1 MSDDRPDEPDEPG
14 DDGVGGGESVPGPPE
29 EQEEKGLGL
38 TEEFARLEQE
48 IQREVGGAPDP
59 GDQEQADE
67 HDHAGEDDSPGE
79 GEPPGEKPADGEA
92 PDFGETDSSEWVAP
106 AAAGGDTEEWS
117 HVEGEEAGAGD
128 GSAGDEGGP
137 GSGGIDEAESPA
149 GNDDR
154 TGEPA
159 PAEPPAAAAE
169 GSAIEHTVVR
179 HGPPPVPIAAAAYDQ
194 PDEDPVVKSPG
205 LWWRFLTAS
214 TVIIVAV
221 ATAVSLSALLAFN
234 GIASDLNT
242 IPHAE
247 RYIDQIEPGE
257 PQTILIVGSD
267 KRASTPGD
275 PGRSD
280 TTMLLRVDPEKG
292 VLSLFSLPRDLKV
305 DIAGANYGTAKLN
318 EAFTDGGVTKTAAT
332 VKNLTG
338 LEINHIVNVD
348 FEGFAKAVDAIGCVY
363 VDVDRHYFNDNSLA
377 ASSLDTYAEIN
388 INAGYQ
394 RLCGQQALDYVRYRH
409 TDTDIV
415 RAARQQDFLRN
426 ARSQVPV
433 GEVLPIIG
441 GNMGSKLIDI
451 FTKYTASDIKDPA
464 QMIDVLKAFLG
475 VKDVPINQIS
485 FDGTLGTSYVTASH
499 EQIKK
504 AVDEFLNG
512 KDTPGPMGGKDAVDK
527 KGKDKS
533 KDEKDK
539 QKSPSDGANVI
550 PTSEVLDVDTGID
563 KFAAFG
569 RTSARRLKFPVYV
582 PTAVVPGS
590 SYSEDSRQYD
600 IKDEDDKKHQAY
612 KMVIEYSTPS
622 TLPEYYG
629 VQGTEWSDPPI
640 LEKPSDTITSDGRDY
655 DIYYDGDRIRMVAWH
670 DDDDNSYWVSN
681 TLLQTLDNADMIA
694 IAESMEEAH
703 G

>member
-1 MSDDRPDEPDEPG
+1 VSEDRPEQ
-14 DDGVGGGESVPGPPE
+14 GGEGDVPGPPE

-38 TEEFARLEQE
+38 TEEFARLEEE

-59 GDQEQADE
+59 GDQEHADE
-67 HDHAGEDDSPGE
+67 EEPAGE
-79 GEPPGEKPADGEA
+79 EA
-92 PDFGETDSSEWVAP
+92 PGDAEAADFGETDSSEWVAP

-117 HVEGEEAGAGD
+117 QVEGEEAPTGD
-128 GSAGDEGGP
+128 DSDGEEGEP
-137 GSGGIDEAESPA
+137 GSGELDEAELPA
-149 GNDDR
+149 G
-154 TGEPA
+154 GEDQADGPV
-159 PAEPPAAAAE
+159 PAEAPPAAE
-169 GSAIEHTVVR
+169 EESAIEHTVVR
-179 HGPPPVPIAAAAYDQ
+179 HGPPPVPIAAASYDQ

-377 ASSLDTYAEIN
+377 TSSLDTYAEIN

-433 GEVLPIIG
+433 SEVLPIIG

-464 QMIDVLKAFLG
+464 QMIDVLKTFLG
-475 VKDVPINQIS
+475 VRDVPINQIS

-512 KDTPGPMGGKDAVDK
+512 KDTPGPMGGKDAVADK
-527 KGKDKS
+527 GGKDKS
-533 KDEKDK
+533 KDKKEKS
-539 QKSPSDGANVI
+539 KSPSDGANVI
-550 PTSEVLDVDTGID
+550 PTSEVLDVNTGID

-590 SYSEDSRQYD
+590 SYSGDSRQYD